1 MVQSN
6 ANHEAN
12 QVITKEERK
21 KNQTTLGESPPW
33 KTTTTKER
41 KKQPNNLWD
50 IIIYGW
56 MDDVMFHDCF
66 SFFFLFNQRG
76 LGTLVVFY
84 FFSLA
89 QPVCLGCC
97 CCTLLL

>member
-12 QVITKEERK
+12 QVITKEEK
-21 KNQTTLGESPPW
+21 KNTGGEPTLEN
-33 KTTTTKER
+33 TTTKER

-66 SFFFLFNQRG
+66 SF
-76 LGTLVVFY
+76 
-84 FFSLA
+84 
-89 QPVCLGCC
+89 
-97 CCTLLL
+97 